1 MKINFKLQNGHVLS
15 HISGKIFLCI
25 FILLL
30 LNNSSLFAQCT
41 APTNTLVQP
50 TSCIVPNGQI
60 TVSSPTPV
68 ANYMFSK
75 DDGLT
80 FQASNI
86 FTGLAGGSYNMRTKE
101 IATSCI
107 STRTIAI
114 LINPAVT
121 TPTGTVVAN
130 ANCVGTPTG
139 QITVN
144 APTPLTNFTFS
155 IDGGAT
161 FQASNVFTNLAA
173 GSYSIIAKN
182 IATGCT
188 SAIYTA
194 LVPNTFVAVA
204 TPVSTNVNP
213 TSCSTPN
220 GSITVTT
227 PTPLANFEFSID
239 NGVTFQASAV
249 FTGLAP
255 VSYQVVAKS
264 IATGCESATPL
275 VVTLTK
281 PVIATPTST
290 IVQNSVCIGTP
301 NGQITVTGYTPS
313 TDYTYS
319 LNGGAFQA
327 SNIFTGLGAGTYSL
341 VAKSNLTGC
350 SSASGTAT
358 VSNSPTAIA
367 TPTTTLVQP
376 TSCSTPNGSITV
388 TAPTPLASYEFSI
401 DNGLTYQASNIFSG
415 LPTGTYSVKARNLA
429 TGCASPSGT
438 ATLTNTST
446 VAATATS
453 NTSCLAPNGLITI
466 TGPLPLANYTFSI
479 DGGVTY
485 QASTSFPNLA
495 GGSYNVIAKANASGC
510 TSTVLLSTVNNTPLV
525 IPTPTRT
532 VVQLTSCTVDNG
544 SITITAPT
552 PLANY
557 LFSIDNGV
565 TYQATTSYT
574 NLAAGVYEVVAK
586 NIAIGCESPASVVT
600 LTTPAKVTPTNTTTA
615 NSVCSGTPNGQI
627 TVNSPITPLTDYLYS
642 IDNGVTYQASN
653 VFTNVSF
660 GTHLVLVKT
669 IASGCISN
677 SSNGYVTNTFALPT
691 TPTTTI
697 VNNTSCITPT
707 GSITANAPLP
717 TANYTW
723 SIDNGATFQASNV
736 FNGLQA
742 GSYQVMARSIATGCV
757 SSPIANTVTD
767 VAITAPT
774 STNVANTSCSL
785 ANGSITL
792 TGPTPLADFTF
803 SIDNGVTFQASNVFS
818 GLNAQTY
825 KVIAKNTVTGCS
837 SPIFSTT
844 ITDAFAGFSA
854 TATATPITDCSTY
867 NGAINFTAP
876 TPLANYTFSIDNGAT
891 YQASSSFTNLAPGT
905 YNARAKS
912 IATNCVSASI
922 ALSIILPVVT
932 TPTTSI
938 LNTSCLSNN
947 GAIIVNSPTPLGNYQ
962 FSNNGGATYQA
973 SNTFA
978 GLGAGTY
985 NIVAKLSSSNC
996 TSPAQV
1002 STIAILPITAPTV
1015 TNVSPTIC
1023 STPNGSI
1030 TVTAPTPSSSYTFS
1044 KDGGVTFQASNLFS
1058 GLVGGTYNVVVK
1070 SISTSCISA
1079 ANVATLTA
1087 SVQATPTVT
1096 AVSSTSCLSP
1106 NGSIT
1111 VNAPSPLANYMFSKD
1126 GGITFQASNVFS
1138 NLPAATYSDLVIKN
1152 IVTGCQSVEFS
1163 SVIANG
1169 LVIPSAS
1176 AVSTNPSNCIAPN
1189 GTITFNGPSPFANY
1203 VFSIDNGVTYQAS
1216 NIFNNVAV
1224 GTYNL
1229 KVKTNATSCV
1239 STNAVT
1245 INLIPS
1251 VGTIPTRT
1259 FVQPT
1264 TCNGNGKI
1272 IFEVAAP
1279 ASINDFEYSIDN
1291 GVTYQASNIF
1301 NNLVGNVYDL
1311 KARNTNTNCVFVL
1324 TDVTLTDP
1332 IINIS
1337 STATGNSNC
1346 TGLPNGIISITSFNS
1361 ANYVYSLN
1369 NGAYQANNVFTGL
1382 VADTYIISVKNLV
1395 TGCIATGTKR
1405 LLNDLDIP
1413 GLTGTTI
1420 APSSSCIS
1428 PNGSINFLPNQANQN
1443 LFSLDEGLTYQASPT
1458 FNGLAADSYNGFI
1471 KSTGS
1476 GCISERITIVVP
1488 ASVTTPNLTVT
1499 KVNNSN
1505 CTTANGS
1512 ITIAGGVTPL
1522 SDYTFSINNGLT
1534 YQASPIFNGLV
1545 ADTYSVVAKNNVTGC
1560 LSAVLSAVIT
1570 DVTTLPAPTNS
1581 FTESNSCATGNG
1593 TITFS
1598 TPTTGF
1604 SFSVNNG
1611 VTFQSSAL
1619 FTGLGAGTYNLIA
1632 KSNTTGCITPVKQ
1645 QVLGTQ
1651 QPIKPTAIFVLP
1663 TACGGTDGSLT
1674 FNAPLPLSSY
1684 AYSIDGLAYQN
1695 SPVFTGLANGLYSI
1709 TVKNIASGCISAIN
1723 VIDMNCSAAPAI
1735 TKNVYKSGS
1744 NIIAT
1749 AASVNDV
1756 LDYVIEIKGGA
1767 VTTTPTLTDVMSTNQ
1782 TYIANSVKGGN
1793 WTYTGGTSAWF
1804 GSAGTGT
1811 AKANYGGNLAPI
1823 VGGGFVPAYSNN
1835 KFFATNSAAPLAE
1848 VYDVVF
1854 GGAITAG
1861 ITVVYFKTSDCEEKL
1876 LAKPTQTGQQMQ
1888 CWNLTTNTN
1897 CNGDITALTPVNY
1910 SNPVRYQIVPETVVN
1925 NRYYLIDVSNGTN
1938 GTIAGDAQV
1947 NCIDLNP
1954 AGNPFYCAGYPK
1966 AIPKINGIR
1975 LNSTVGQMQNYDAVN
1990 DRLYFSFQD
1999 GNDVTATSW
2008 VCYLTV
2014 GTGVISVSKPYL
2026 PVSTSTIN
2034 QLQHSTIFLANNKI
2048 LIERLLGL
2056 DCIDVS
2062 LFPNLKD
2069 CNPANAPGVFTIYA
2083 PNPLM
2088 SNTTNPA
2095 PLLNSS
2101 GGIIGFCGR
2110 TQCFSLSGVPVPF
2123 PAGYERPTQ
2132 SSYDNYLIDGT
2143 KVISHDIGTVN
2154 CYDFAT
2160 NTSCGTASD
2169 NIGPYNQAHGI
2180 VWRVRGKCFSAI
2192 VNGSS
2197 SVTHWGIEP
2206 TGLVHN
2212 SALCSQN
2219 TVCADFQNTIPD
2231 PATRFCGPQANN
2243 IIYDK
2248 VNIKN
2253 LPAGGT
2259 GGTVQILCGA
2269 TVVATYPFS
2278 AGAASFTKDISGI
2291 AYATCKTPTVKVIFN
2306 SLNGITASAVESEI
2320 TYTNNGRFPEV
2331 CYSAKLTDCAVATN
2345 AVSLG
2350 GGAPNLTANTSITT
2364 ASGVAPTLS
2373 GTTLSN
2379 TCPATT
2385 VNLNSLVTGTAPSGT
2400 ILRWHTVS
2408 TNPTV
2413 ADFVATP
2420 SLLATAGT
2428 YYAYYF
2434 DATSNCY
2441 SPASVGVTVTINS
2454 CTTCTAGTTAP
2465 TLSATTKSNVCP
2477 ATTADISS
2485 LVSSTCPSGSSLEWH
2500 NVSTGFS
2507 ASTIVT
2513 ATSLGAGTYY
2523 PVCHDVTNTCYS
2535 PAPATGVTVSIT
2547 ACTQPP
2553 VAVADNFST
2562 PVNTP
2567 IMLNLLLNDI
2577 PSVNGLSILQY
2588 NIDGILRNST
2598 SYSTYTKVNNG
2609 YLLIN
2614 NTDHNVQFIPET
2626 NFTGV
2631 TTFKYNAYDN
2641 NGVISNEV
2649 LVTITVNAISP
2660 IITLTDNQTAS
2671 STTPVITTNTLS
2683 PITGTAQ
2690 TGSVITTKDGS
2701 NTICTSGI
2709 VLPNSFTSISLGNG
2723 STLDRP
2729 TNGGSYDEN
2738 SYFEIIGQTGTKK
2751 RIKFQFMPAYIFDAI
2766 MLANTNANTYINY
2779 FTQNG
2784 TPEAQFSGNLISNI
2798 DVVNFEFDYETAGNP
2813 GLVGIY
2819 TPAGLGTFSHLVS
2832 PTATVGTKFY
2842 GADFYPQQ
2850 AGFNVYKIIP
2860 SPEGTFSCVP
2870 NTPFASGLH
2879 DFTAVQVNPSNTTS
2893 TSNIAKLL
2901 ISVCNAGTTAP
2912 TLSATTK
2919 SNVCPAT
2926 TADISS
2932 LVSSTCPVGSSLE
2945 WHNVS
2950 TGFSASNLV
2959 TASSVG
2965 AGTYYPV
2972 CHDVTNTCYS
2982 PAPATGVTVTI
2993 TTCTTCNATV
3003 APTLSATTATNIC
3016 PSTIAFL
3023 NLITASNLP
3032 SGTTLTWHAGT
3043 PATAAN
3049 QISPGV
3055 LGFAATYYA
3064 AFKGLNGA
3072 SICFGPTTPVTVT
3085 ETVCTPLTIT
3095 QPPVITKPVSTPV
3108 TGTAPT
3114 DLVPTGGTGAITYT
3128 NGSTDPLCVAP
3139 VGANPLP
3146 ATSNLTVSS
3155 AGAYSYTTPAIAGT
3169 YYFCVKVCDS
3179 TTPTPVCSIATYKV
3193 IVTAPN
3199 CIIGTTM
3206 PSFKN

>member
-1 MKINFKLQNGHVLS
+1 MKINFKLQNGYILS
-15 HISGKIFLCI
+15 HISGKILLCI
-25 FILLL
+25 FCLLL
-30 LNNSSLFAQCT
+30 LSNSSSFAQCT

-50 TSCIVPNGQI
+50 TSCLTPNGQI

-86 FTGLAGGSYNMRTKE
+86 FTGLAGGSYNIRTKE

-121 TPTGTVVAN
+121 TPTGTIVAN
-130 ANCVGTPTG
+130 VNCVGTPTG

-155 IDGGAT
+155 IDGGVT
-161 FQASNVFTNLAA
+161 FQASNVFTNLAT
-173 GSYSIIAKN
+173 GSYGIIAKN

-194 LVPNTFVAVA
+194 LVPNTFVSVA

-255 VSYQVVAKS
+255 GSYQVVAKS

-290 IVQNSVCIGTP
+290 IVQNSVCIGTT

-319 LNGGAFQA
+319 LNGGAFQG

-376 TSCSTPNGSITV
+376 TSCSTPNGSITI

-453 NTSCLAPNGLITI
+453 NSSCLAPNGLITI
-466 TGPLPLANYTFSI
+466 TGPTPLANYTFSI

-510 TSTVLLSTVNNTPLV
+510 TSTVLLSTVNNTALV

-600 LTTPAKVTPTNTTTA
+600 LTTPAKVTPTTTTTT

-627 TVNSPITPLTDYLYS
+627 TVNTPITPLTDYLYS
-642 IDNGVTYQASN
+642 KDNGVTYQASN

-677 SSNGYVTNTFALPT
+677 SSNAYVTNTFALPT

-717 TANYTW
+717 TASYTW

-825 KVIAKNTVTGCS
+825 KVIAKSTLTGCS

-844 ITDAFAGFSA
+844 ITDAFAGISA

-867 NGAINFTAP
+867 NGAINFTGP

-922 ALSIILPVVT
+922 ALSIILPVVA

-1079 ANVATLTA
+1079 ATVATLTA

-1126 GGITFQASNVFS
+1126 GGVTFQASNIFS

-1163 SVIANG
+1163 SVVGNG
-1169 LVIPSAS
+1169 LVIPTAS
-1176 AVSTNPSNCIAPN
+1176 AVSTNPSNCITPN

-1203 VFSIDNGVTYQAS
+1203 LFSIDNGVTYQAS

-1251 VGTIPTRT
+1251 LGTIPTRT

-1279 ASINDFEYSIDN
+1279 ASVNDFEYSIDN
-1291 GVTYQASNIF
+1291 GVTYQASNVF

-1395 TGCIATGTKR
+1395 TGCTATGTKR

-1413 GLTGTTI
+1413 GLTGTTV

-1505 CTTANGS
+1505 CTTPNGS
-1512 ITIAGGVTPL
+1512 ITIAGGVSPL

-1545 ADTYSVVAKNNVTGC
+1545 ADTYSVVAKNSVTGC

-1604 SFSVNNG
+1604 SFSIDNG
-1611 VTFQSSAL
+1611 VTFQSSTL

-1651 QPIKPTAIFVLP
+1651 QPVKPTAIFVLP

-1709 TVKNIASGCISAIN
+1709 TVKNIASGCISATN

-1749 AASVNDV
+1749 SASVNDV

-1811 AKANYGGNLAPI
+1811 AKANYGGNLTPI

-1835 KFFATNSAAPLAE
+1835 KFVATNSAAPLAE

-1861 ITVVYFKTSDCEEKL
+1861 ITAVYFKTSDCVEKL

-1910 SNPVRYQIVPETVVN
+1910 SNPVRYQVVPETVVN

-1966 AIPKINGIR
+1966 AIPKINGIVV
-1975 LNSTVGQMQNYDAVN
+1975 NSTVGQMQNYDAVN
-1990 DRLYFSFQD
+1990 DRLYFSFQN
-1999 GNDVTATSW
+1999 GNDATATTW

-2014 GTGVISVSKPYL
+2014 GTGVVSVSKPYL
-2026 PVSTSTIN
+2026 PVSTSAIN
-2034 QLQHSTIFLANNKI
+2034 QLEYSTIFLANNKI

-2083 PNPLM
+2083 PNPPT

-2132 SSYDNYLIDGT
+2132 SAINNYLIDGT

-2160 NTSCGTASD
+2160 NTSCGTAND

-2243 IIYDK
+2243 IVYDK

-2269 TVVATYPFS
+2269 TVVATYPFP
-2278 AGAASFTKDISGI
+2278 AGAASFTKDISSI

-2320 TYTNNGRFPEV
+2320 TYSNNGRFPEI
-2331 CYSAKLTDCAVATN
+2331 CYSAKLTDCSGNVTN
-2345 AVSLG
+2345 AASLG

-2379 TCPATT
+2379 TCPTTT
-2385 VNLNSLVTGTAPSGT
+2385 VNLNSLVTSTAPSGT
-2400 ILRWHTVS
+2400 RLRWHTVS

-2413 ADFVATP
+2413 ADSVATP
-2420 SLLATAGT
+2420 SLLATAGM

-2434 DATSNCY
+2434 DAVSNCY

-2454 CTTCTAGTTAP
+2454 CTTCNATVAP
-2465 TLSATTKSNVCP
+2465 TLSATTKSNLCP

-2535 PAPATGVTVSIT
+2535 PAPATGVTVTINSCLDSDGDGVIDLVDLDDDNDGILDTAECAITFTSINLTTLGANAATIATASGQTFTNIGATLSIPELNGVSLTLKYVYDGSSSCSPSGSQFFANNTSATASVEPRTGTQFNMYEGTLTATLSSPHLMKWINMGTGFQPQESLNFGPISDGSIT
-2547 ACTQPP
+2547 STHSGAGLVLTDDGLSNSSATNCSVLTTYGFSTWVTNNP
-2553 VAVADNFST
+2553 VSQIFAVADGGQGSVGTLQIGYGACDIDGDGIANSLDLDSDGDGCSDAIEGGASFIPSNLVASTMLGGNSGVGYTGTSAT
-2562 PVNTP
+2562 PV
-2567 IMLNLLLNDI
+2567 
-2577 PSVNGLSILQY
+2577 V
-2588 NIDGILRNST
+2588 
-2598 SYSTYTKVNNG
+2598 
-2609 YLLIN
+2609 
-2614 NTDHNVQFIPET
+2614 
-2626 NFTGV
+2626 
-2631 TTFKYNAYDN
+2631 
-2641 NGVISNEV
+2641 SN
-2649 LVTITVNAISP
+2649 
-2660 IITLTDNQTAS
+2660 
-2671 STTPVITTNTLS
+2671 
-2683 PITGTAQ
+2683 
-2690 TGSVITTKDGS
+2690 
-2701 NTICTSGI
+2701 
-2709 VLPNSFTSISLGNG
+2709 LGN
-2723 STLDRP
+2723 
-2729 TNGGSYDEN
+2729 
-2738 SYFEIIGQTGTKK
+2738 
-2751 RIKFQFMPAYIFDAI
+2751 
-2766 MLANTNANTYINY
+2766 
-2779 FTQNG
+2779 
-2784 TPEAQFSGNLISNI
+2784 
-2798 DVVNFEFDYETAGNP
+2798 
-2813 GLVGIY
+2813 
-2819 TPAGLGTFSHLVS
+2819 
-2832 PTATVGTKFY
+2832 TV
-2842 GADFYPQQ
+2842 D
-2850 AGFNVYKIIP
+2850 
-2860 SPEGTFSCVP
+2860 
-2870 NTPFASGLH
+2870 
-2879 DFTAVQVNPSNTTS
+2879 
-2893 TSNIAKLL
+2893 
-2901 ISVCNAGTTAP
+2901 
-2912 TLSATTK
+2912 
-2919 SNVCPAT
+2919 
-2926 TADISS
+2926 
-2932 LVSSTCPVGSSLE
+2932 
-2945 WHNVS
+2945 NVS
-2950 TGFSASNLV
+2950 TSASYGV
-2959 TASSVG
+2959 PTIAG
-2965 AGTYYPV
+2965 AGQGLGDSQNGAV
-2972 CHDVTNTCYS
+2972 SSQCV
-2982 PAPATGVTVTI
+2982 
-2993 TTCTTCNATV
+2993 TCNATV

-3049 QISPGV
+3049 EISPGV

-3072 SICFGPTTPVTVT
+3072 SVCFGPTTPVTVT
-3085 ETVCTPLTIT
+3085 ATTCCSSGTTAPTLSATTKSNVCPATTADISSLVSSTCPSGSSLEWHNVSTGFSVANKVANPATVLAGTYYPVCYDATNTCYSPAPATGVTVTITTCTSPLTIT
-3095 QPPVITKPVSTPV
+3095 QPPVITKSVSTPV
-3108 TGTAPT
+3108 TGTALT
-3114 DLVPTGGTGAITYT
+3114 DLIPTGGTGAITYT
-3128 NGSTDPLCVAP
+3128 NGSSDPLCVAP
-3139 VGANPLP
+3139 VGAMALP

-3155 AGAYSYTTPAIAGT
+3155 AGAYSYTTPTMAGT

-3179 TTPTPVCSIATYKV
+3179 ASPTPDCKIATYKV